1 MANGVNTKWSPA
13 LWSHAFVVTSFV
25 ATSFVATSFVATSFV
40 DMLVPLDLARVHPDI
55 FYYTYT

>member
-25 ATSFVATSFVATSFV
+25 ATSFV
-40 DMLVPLDLARVHPDI
+40 DMLVPLDLSRVHPDI
-55 FYYTYT
+55 FYYT

>member
-25 ATSFVATSFVATSFV
+25 TTSFVATSFV

-55 FYYTYT
+55 FYYT